1 MAESHV
7 VSGLISKRSEL
18 AGLIEHH
25 VSAMNAL
32 KFKLTHL
39 DATIKI
45 FAPEIDLR
53 TMRSKEHRVR
63 NPIFGG
69 HEAPRRIMDA
79 LRTSGNPMT
88 SRALIESILA
98 SKNIDATPEY
108 ILAGQKSVLLVL
120 NTLVAKGRVKIA
132 DPTVRIGRAWVLV

>member
-25 VSAMNAL
+25 ASAMNAL

-79 LRTSGNPMT
+79 LRTSGKPMT
-88 SRALIESILA
+88 SRALIENILTV
-98 SKNIDATPEY
+98 KGIDAIPEY

-120 NTLVAKGRVKIA
+120 NTLVAKGCVKIA
-132 DPTVRIGRAWVLV
+132 DPSVRIGRTWVLA